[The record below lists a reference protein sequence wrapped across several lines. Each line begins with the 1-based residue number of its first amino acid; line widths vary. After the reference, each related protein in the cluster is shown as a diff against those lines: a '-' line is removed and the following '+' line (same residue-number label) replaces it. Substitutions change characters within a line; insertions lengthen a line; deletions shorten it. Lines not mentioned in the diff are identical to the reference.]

1 MERPSLAHL
10 DSTSRARTRAVAQPA
25 RPPAGGWR
33 ETLLSGALLR
43 PFALAV
49 GLCLVPALHAQLT
62 VEIELAQPQFL
73 PGESMPVAVRITNL
87 SGQTLRLGEDN
98 EWLLFAVEGENHRV
112 VRQLGQPKVDEPFTL
127 ESSQRATVRLDL
139 APYFELNR
147 PGRYELRATV
157 RIATWNRE
165 FGSPPA
171 EFYIITGTRLWE
183 REFGLPSAEPG
194 SPPVMRKY
202 ILQEANYLK
211 RNLRLYLRITDP
223 AETQTFRVVPLGP
236 VVSFANPQPQLD
248 RASNLHLLF
257 QNGRVTC
264 AYYVLNPQGDV
275 LVRQTWL
282 IAGSRPRLTAD
293 AEGRILVVGGQRQ
306 YSPNDIPPSLSQAT
320 GPANPVEPGPE
331 PAPPAQP

>member
-1 MERPSLAHL
+1 MAPLKTMTRPGVRTGAPAAHRHAPRRGHAAVPGTLFPILAL
-10 DSTSRARTRAVAQPA
+10 TA
-25 RPPAGGWR
+25 
-33 ETLLSGALLR
+33 ALLL
-43 PFALAV
+43 PAALQ
-49 GLCLVPALHAQLT
+49 AQIT
-62 VEIELAQPQFL
+62 VQVELAQQQFL
-73 PGESMPVAVRITNL
+73 PGEPIPVAVRITNL

-98 EWLLFAVEGENHRV
+98 EWLLFAVEGENNRV
-112 VRQLGQPKVDEPFTL
+112 VRELGQPRVDQPFTL
-127 ESSQRATVRLDL
+127 ESSRRATVRLDL
-139 APYFELNR
+139 APHFELNR

-157 RIATWNRE
+157 RIAAWDRE
-165 FGSPPA
+165 FSSPPA

-194 SPPVMRKY
+194 SPPVLRKY

-257 QNGRVTC
+257 QNGRITC
-264 AYYVLNPQGDV
+264 AYYVINPHGDI

-282 IAGSRPRLTAD
+282 IAGSRPRLTID
-293 AEGRILVVGGQRQ
+293 AEGRTLVVGGQRQ
-306 YSPNDIPPSLSQAT
+306 YSPDDIPPSLSRAT
-320 GPANPVEPGPE
+320 APATPAESGAE
-331 PAPPAQP
+331 PAPPSQP